1 MSDEMKTTF
10 TPEEI
15 SQKAQG
21 SVDGLCL
28 VAISYLKEHALSTDE
43 FWAFVGSRFAPGWQQ
58 EEGMT
63 AKEIARLAALN
74 MVSAGGNLRSISGD
88 ESQAEA
94 VLGGWP
100 SEDSLVFAGVTQE
113 DADKVWGSF
122 GPIAESL
129 GYGYQWHRQG
139 DEVTMTFSRR
149 SNE

>member
-1 MSDEMKTTF
+1 MSDETNTTF
-10 TPEEI
+10 SAEQI
-15 SQKAQG
+15 SQQAQG
-21 SVDGLCL
+21 NVRYLCL
-28 VAISYLKEHALSTDE
+28 VAVAYLKEHGLSIDE

-58 EEGMT
+58 GAT
-63 AKEIARLAALN
+63 AKEVAFLAALN
-74 MVSAGGNLRSISGD
+74 MVSGGCTLRSLSGD

-100 SEDSLVFAGVTQE
+100 SGESLAFFGLSQEEADTLWGV
-113 DADKVWGSF
+113 F

-139 DEVTMTFSRR
+139 DEVTVTFSRR